1 MASNAAAAVHI
12 QGGPPSASEEEPG
25 RSGREEESGSE
36 EDAAPLPRRMGPE
49 EGRRSADGSTPRQ
62 PVGQVPGVGA
72 GRGATRDTLS
82 RLAVGDCAGII
93 EGWIKRSVSENTWA
107 SYNRVW
113 QEWISFVQAL
123 GEDPVGQGVSS
134 LLLYYVVQKLDEGVS
149 VSRMNTQLAGLAFL
163 FKLQGQP
170 DVTKEFWVRQA
181 LKGYRRAVV
190 KRDSRRPVTFE
201 ILRGI
206 VDKLGVVCSSEY
218 EVVLFKV
225 AFVLAFFGAFRIGE
239 LVSPSKKVQGG
250 IRLQEVQLDEEGV
263 SIFLRKSKTD
273 QGGRGRMV
281 RIYPIHGSPQCPV
294 GTVRE
299 FLKVRPD
306 FQGPLLVHQ
315 KGTWLSRF
323 QFVAVFKKCLQGLGL
338 EEKDFSSHSFRIGAA
353 TEAARLGLD
362 VEVIKRI
369 GRWESNRFQSYV
381 RPQLAIQL

>member
-1 MASNAAAAVHI
+1 MQKAQDSYKRHYDKGRKGNPAFKVGDEVWLSAI
-12 QGGPPSASEEEPG
+12 NLRLPCPSRKLGPFKVKRIVNPVAFELALPSSYKIHPVFHVSPVKPVVPSPF
-25 RSGREEESGSE
+25 SGRKQPPPPPVKIDGENEFEVE
-36 EDAAPLPRRMGPE
+36 VIIDCKRTAR
-49 EGRRSADGSTPRQ
+49 GR
-62 PVGQVPGVGA
+62 
-72 GRGATRDTLS
+72 
-82 RLAVGDCAGII
+82 
-93 EGWIKRSVSENTWA
+93 
-107 SYNRVW
+107 
-113 QEWISFVQAL
+113 
-123 GEDPVGQGVSS
+123 
-134 LLLYYVVQKLDEGVS
+134 KLDEGVS

-206 VDKLGVVCSSEY
+206 GDKLGVVCSSEY

-294 GTVRE
+294 GTVRK

-381 RPQLAIQL
+381 RPQLAIKL